1 MMKNSDMVYGLL
13 KGLYKTAGR
22 RTSESFAIAVIGAII
37 KTLEQR
43 YDFLKHILLKNNIGA
58 DENILVDS
66 ELNTIEPTIV
76 ARAIETIVQV
86 VYMDLKEKAGLYFI
100 KELKTNAGD
109 NVISSLKDAGVDLE
123 LLQIQQHYLYRRQS
137 HGNKE
142 GETDPNKAPIDNVSL
157 LGYSLDNVSEWQFD
171 TDKRECII
179 YGKNGEVMDK
189 LSLDDIVKKYIGDFS
204 AKDKPE
210 DENIL
215 KSKKRIIELSD
226 SELKLLELME
236 NRDIDI
242 STAILILQISKSDLE
257 HMIRRLL
264 ANDFLHYVSSNE
276 VALTEK
282 GLDYLKKKGLIREV
296 NIN

>member
-13 KGLYKTAGR
+13 QGLFKTAGR
-22 RTSESFAIAVIGAII
+22 RTTESFAIAVIGAII

-43 YDFLKHILLKNNIGA
+43 YDFLKHILLKTNIGIE
-58 DENILVDS
+58 ENILVDS
-66 ELNTIEPTIV
+66 ELNTIDPTLV

-137 HGNKE
+137 HGTKDN
-142 GETDPNKAPIDNVSL
+142 ETDPNKAPIDNVSL

-171 TDKRECII
+171 TNKRECII
-179 YGKNGEVMDK
+179 YDKNGEVLDK

-210 DENIL
+210 NENVS
-215 KSKKRIIELSD
+215 KSKKRIVELTD
-226 SELKLLELME
+226 DELKLLELME

-282 GLDYLKKKGLIREV
+282 GLEYLNKKGIISEV
-296 NIN
+296 NTN